1 LSISRKQFVTAAAL
15 GVSSVAL
22 DSGSTMASAE
32 PAALHFHVLLPNEY
46 DRAQMLA
53 TIRVNKPSKQ
63 TFQSVS
69 PIAIGGVASLYLHMQ
84 NSLNAYE
91 FSYGLGP
98 GTLATLGVLTGPS
111 IVYALNDAMWVKYG
125 FGAALK
131 LAPTN
136 VYYAA
141 KSLRENG
148 SPDDPTSIYQDWSAQ
163 AVLRRGGA
171 FMVCHNAMTAVA
183 GLFAQ
188 KSGGS
193 SQNVLDDF
201 TKNVLPGFQIVP
213 AGVAATQLALENGWH
228 PYPVI

>member
-1 LSISRKQFVTAAAL
+1 
-15 GVSSVAL
+15 
-22 DSGSTMASAE
+22 
-32 PAALHFHVLLPNEY
+32 
-46 DRAQMLA
+46 MLA

-63 TFQSVS
+63 VFQSVS
-69 PIAIGGVASLYLHMQ
+69 PLAVGGIASLYLHMQ

-98 GTLATLGVLTGPS
+98 GSLATLGVLTGHS
-111 IVYALNDAMWVKYG
+111 IAYAFNDAMWVKYG

-136 VYYAA
+136 VYYTA
-141 KSLRENG
+141 KSLRANG

-171 FMVCHNAMTAVA
+171 FMVCHNAMTVA
-183 GLFAQ
+183 AESFARTT
-188 KSGGS
+188 GES
-193 SQNVLDDF
+193 SQSILDRF
-201 TKNVLPGFQIVP
+201 TSNILPGFQIVP